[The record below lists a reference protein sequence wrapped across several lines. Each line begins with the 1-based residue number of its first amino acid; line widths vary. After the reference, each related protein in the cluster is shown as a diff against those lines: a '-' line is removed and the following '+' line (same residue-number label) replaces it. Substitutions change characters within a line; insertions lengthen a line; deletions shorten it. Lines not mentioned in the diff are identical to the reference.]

1 MGIRKSL
8 VVCVLGA
15 AALGPAASHG
25 YGMTD
30 FYNEAGVYANITGP
44 GAYRGQTM
52 GLFTGGN
59 MFVRVPQRTYQLAS
73 VAGPNL
79 KAGCGGIDLFAGS
92 FSYINEAQFV
102 ALLKN
107 TLQVAWEECVRASSD
122 PVELA
127 RMCGMQLESDG
138 TAPTTEKKA
147 APGAPVKK

>member
-1 MGIRKSL
+1 MPARNAL
-8 VVCVLGA
+8 TACLAFVTVLS
-15 AALGPAASHG
+15 PAMSRG

-30 FYNEAGVYANITGP
+30 FYNEAGVYANVTAP

-79 KAGCGGIDLFAGS
+79 KAGCAGIDLFAGS

-107 TLQVAWEECVRASSD
+107 IGQNAL
-122 PVELA
+122 
-127 RMCGMQLESDG
+127 
-138 TAPTTEKKA
+138 
-147 APGAPVKK
+147 